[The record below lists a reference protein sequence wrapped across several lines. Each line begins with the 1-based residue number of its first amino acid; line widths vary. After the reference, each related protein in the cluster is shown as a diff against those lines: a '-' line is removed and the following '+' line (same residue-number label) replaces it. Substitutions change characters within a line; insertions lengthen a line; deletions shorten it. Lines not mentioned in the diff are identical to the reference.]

1 MGLLGGSAGG
11 GRRNMGGGFHF
22 WNVVDIPF
30 SHMNPIP
37 TPVGN
42 PVGEAVLEMCKKVT
56 SSCSIHPMMREDVCL
71 SEKIRSLGS

>member
-42 PVGEAVLEMCKKVT
+42 PVGEAVLEMYIECVTFLLKKLPRVAVST
-56 SSCSIHPMMREDVCL
+56 LSCL
-71 SEKIRSLGS
+71 